1 MSCNYRGD
9 NFLESDKSF
18 ATSLH
23 LISLFEAPILI
34 FGIYIIWKKTPK
46 LMEKV
51 KFPIIVLHL
60 ICTWGDIFVSV
71 LSTPVFLFPVTAGY
85 PLGVLYYVMP
95 TWLLCYLGY
104 ATLGH
109 SLRSKFSKNRSEY
122 VDRLKKELKHVEKA
136 WLSFDG
142 WEAKY
147 MDKSIYAIFIYYVE
161 NFQRKSALLG
171 IECVEGSATAANVG
185 KLVMRMLD
193 LYCIDKSKVLGAVTD
208 AGSNI
213 VAFLDR
219 NELFHSHCSAH
230 VLSLIIKKSAQ
241 ITHIKELIAKVNR
254 CAAFLSRSKVERGKF
269 RERSSML
276 NIHGRPPLPFSD
288 TRWGGA
294 LLLAEAFLNHYQSLS
309 ATPALQDYLM
319 NADDLAALKKYVNVM
334 KPFLEALNSAESDNS
349 FCSEVLVQFSHLS
362 NYASSLEQ
370 RSALGRC
377 LSNETKSRYDSYVEN
392 DALLMSTYLDARFAY
407 LPGILQRT
415 RWEFIENSIQLY
427 CDSIHVLNQ
436 TATGPPPKKPTLEES
451 SFSQFVQSKRVSSHG
466 SSVQA
471 EMSNYKAIVLSGRPA
486 LDSSPLLFWHAHRD
500 RFPILQKMGQHFLA
514 CTQSSAI
521 VERLFSVCG
530 CIVNNSRRNRMKSS
544 TLNLHLL
551 NASLATLQAKN
562 EAGEMNEYDECEQS
576 DSESEENRHE
586 EISGEFNDDIFEEAL
601 ARAMTI

>member
-1 MSCNYRGD
+1 MSSHSTVWKYFDKINGGKNALANSRG
-9 NFLESDKSF
+9 NRSQPTDKKDPNEDLVF
-18 ATSLH
+18 A
-23 LISLFEAPILI
+23 
-34 FGIYIIWKKTPK
+34 
-46 LMEKV
+46 
-51 KFPIIVLHL
+51 
-60 ICTWGDIFVSV
+60 ICTSSV
-71 LSTPVFLFPVTAGY
+71 PYRFLKNKHFLDFCHKLNSDHKILTPD
-85 PLGVLYYVMP
+85 
-95 TWLLCYLGY
+95 
-104 ATLGH
+104 

>member
-1 MSCNYRGD
+1 MERKYSTQMTMSSHSTVWKYFDKINGGKNVKCKLCGRMISYHSSTTVMKNHLNSFHSTEVEESENAALANSRG
-9 NFLESDKSF
+9 NRSQPTDKKDPNEDLVF
-18 ATSLH
+18 A
-23 LISLFEAPILI
+23 
-34 FGIYIIWKKTPK
+34 
-46 LMEKV
+46 
-51 KFPIIVLHL
+51 
-60 ICTWGDIFVSV
+60 ICTSSV
-71 LSTPVFLFPVTAGY
+71 PYRFLKNKHFLDFCHKLNSDHKILTPD
-85 PLGVLYYVMP
+85 
-95 TWLLCYLGY
+95 
-104 ATLGH
+104 

-319 NADDLAALKKYVNVM
+319 NADDLAALKKYVN
-334 KPFLEALNSAESDNS
+334 
-349 FCSEVLVQFSHLS
+349 
-362 NYASSLEQ
+362 Q

>member
-1 MSCNYRGD
+1 MSSHSTVWRYFDKINGGKNALANSRG
-9 NFLESDKSF
+9 NRSQPTDKKDPNEDLVF
-18 ATSLH
+18 A
-23 LISLFEAPILI
+23 
-34 FGIYIIWKKTPK
+34 
-46 LMEKV
+46 
-51 KFPIIVLHL
+51 
-60 ICTWGDIFVSV
+60 ICTSSV
-71 LSTPVFLFPVTAGY
+71 PYRFLKNKHFLDFCHKLNSDHKILTPD
-85 PLGVLYYVMP
+85 
-95 TWLLCYLGY
+95 
-104 ATLGH
+104 

>member
-1 MSCNYRGD
+1 MSSHSTVWKYFDKINGGKNALANSRG
-9 NFLESDKSF
+9 NRSQPTDKKDPNEDLVF
-18 ATSLH
+18 A
-23 LISLFEAPILI
+23 
-34 FGIYIIWKKTPK
+34 
-46 LMEKV
+46 
-51 KFPIIVLHL
+51 
-60 ICTWGDIFVSV
+60 ICTSSV
-71 LSTPVFLFPVTAGY
+71 PYRFLKNKHFLDFCHKLNSDHKILTPD
-85 PLGVLYYVMP
+85 
-95 TWLLCYLGY
+95 
-104 ATLGH
+104 

-521 VERLFSVCG
+521 VERLFRLNLFLRLTSSIYYSVCG

>member
-1 MSCNYRGD
+1 MSSHSTVWKYFDKINGGKNVKCKLCGRMISYHSSTTVMKNHLNSFHSTEVEESENAALANSRG
-9 NFLESDKSF
+9 NRSQPTDKKDPNEDLVF
-18 ATSLH
+18 A
-23 LISLFEAPILI
+23 
-34 FGIYIIWKKTPK
+34 
-46 LMEKV
+46 
-51 KFPIIVLHL
+51 
-60 ICTWGDIFVSV
+60 ICTSSV
-71 LSTPVFLFPVTAGY
+71 PYRFLKNKHFLDFCHKLNSDHKILTPD
-85 PLGVLYYVMP
+85 
-95 TWLLCYLGY
+95 
-104 ATLGH
+104 

-219 NELFHSHCSAH
+219 NELFH
-230 VLSLIIKKSAQ
+230 
-241 ITHIKELIAKVNR
+241 
-254 CAAFLSRSKVERGKF
+254 
-269 RERSSML
+269 
-276 NIHGRPPLPFSD
+276 
-288 TRWGGA
+288 
-294 LLLAEAFLNHYQSLS
+294 

-427 CDSIHVLNQ
+427 YSIHVLNQ

-521 VERLFSVCG
+521 VERLF
-530 CIVNNSRRNRMKSS
+530 R
-544 TLNLHLL
+544 
-551 NASLATLQAKN
+551 AKN